1 MSLLKK
7 LSILLFLIGIY
18 SPAFSAV
25 NGFEPDFCQVFSE
38 GDEAGDKK
46 GEEGE
51 EEEEPD
57 CE

>member
-7 LSILLFLIGIY
+7 IIVLLLLMGFY
-18 SPAFSAV
+18 APAFSAV
-25 NGFEPDFCQVFSE
+25 DDTELMACGVYSE
-38 GDEAGDKK
+38 GEAD
-46 GEEGE
+46 GEVP

>member
-7 LSILLFLIGIY
+7 ISILLFLASIY

-25 NGFEPDFCQVFSE
+25 DGFEPGFCQVYSE

-46 GEEGE
+46 TEGE